1 MAALGSRFHTAKEG
15 VNAELATFA
24 GDLVDILENAQSI
37 EMYQQEKLEDL
48 LIMARDCAY
57 MDPQEF
63 RRQCES
69 IVQELDDRRQE
80 LSMGFLKQLH
90 TRMLFIL
97 TRCTRLLQFEKEN
110 GLDEG
115 ELHRLRQRAKF
126 VTRETWASPDC
137 PEKSST
143 VLKPGLSSILSLP
156 QRPHTQEVDPKSSMP
171 KVEYEATSG
180 GSSLSDTA
188 EQLPHFMESTSRQGE
203 ANCKS
208 SNHSLVADRPTSLR
222 KISTTSKVKD
232 VEQTVM
238 SPVQGEVGLRTKL
251 QKSEN
256 LHGESDS
263 VCERGRSLKERGSG
277 MCSKRSQ
284 RVSWGYWGDQ
294 PEVLDDNL
302 NVICRICEN
311 EVATSR
317 LEDHSRL
324 CALADR
330 FDLQASDEF
339 FLILMNL
346 L

>member
-24 GDLVDILENAQSI
+24 GDLVDILENPQDI
-37 EMYQQEKLEDL
+37 EPYQQEKLEDL

-57 MDPQEF
+57 MDPHEF

-80 LSMGFLKQLH
+80 LSMGILKQLH
-90 TRMLFIL
+90 TRILFIL

-110 GLDEG
+110 GLDED

-126 VTRETWASPDC
+126 VTREILTSPEWK
-137 PEKSST
+137 EKSSI
-143 VLKPGLSSILSLP
+143 VLKPGPSSILSLP
-156 QRPHTQEVDPKSSMP
+156 QRPHTQEVGPKSPLP

-180 GSSLSDTA
+180 GSSLSDATQ
-188 EQLPHFMESTSRQGE
+188 QLPHFMESNSRQGE

-208 SNHSLVADRPTSLR
+208 PNHSLVADRHTGLR
-222 KISTTSKVKD
+222 NISTISKVKD
-232 VEQTVM
+232 VQQSAT
-238 SPVQGEVGLRTKL
+238 SPVQSEVGLRTKL
-251 QKSEN
+251 QKSGN
-256 LHGESDS
+256 LHGDSDS
-263 VCERGRSLKERGSG
+263 LCERGRSLKERDSG

-294 PEVLDDNL
+294 LEVLDDNL

-311 EVATSR
+311 DVVTSR

-330 FDLQASDEF
+330 FDLQASNGF
-339 FLILMNL
+339 FLILVNL